1 MSIDK
6 DQLIRRFQSLPLPIR
21 IGGIAAGAMLA
32 LALLVAL
39 FSKPP
44 QEAASAASSSAPA
57 PAPANAPASTTTS
70 APASASSS
78 SAQASAVP
86 VIPAMPMPAAGIEP
100 GAVLSIEAINGQ
112 GEPAEVF
119 AGRVPASAALTVPA
133 EAAEAAAAT
142 AARWRWRWRF
152 FADLPAGGVAEALR
166 IECPKDGC
174 FVEAEVRIDGQRV
187 AAGRRSMWDKGAIVA
202 GAHLAPGLH
211 EVEIELEGSTNEG
224 QPEATLAVR
233 AQRDPA
239 PVVVRP
245 MIERQRGG
253 V

>member
-6 DQLIRRFQSLPLPIR
+6 DQLIRRFQSLPLPVR
-21 IGGIAAGAMLA
+21 IGGIATGAMLA

-44 QEAASAASSSAPA
+44 QEAASAASSSA

-86 VIPAMPMPAAGIEP
+86 VIPAMPMPATGIEP
-100 GAVLSIEAINGQ
+100 GAVLSVEAINGS
-112 GEPAEVF
+112 GEPSQVF
-119 AGRVPASAALTVPA
+119 DGRVPAAAALAVPP
-133 EAAEAAAAT
+133 EAAEAAATQAT
-142 AARWRWRWRF
+142 RWRWRWRF
-152 FADLPAGGVAEALR
+152 FADLPAGGVAQQLR
-166 IECPKDGC
+166 ISCPKDGC
-174 FVEAEVRIDGQRV
+174 FLQTTLRIDGQRV
-187 AAGRRSMWDKGAIVA
+187 AGGRHSMWDKGAIVG

-211 EVEIELEGSTNEG
+211 EVEAELEGTIDSG

-245 MIERQRGG
+245 MIERQVGG